1 MRAGLWGHALF
12 LASKMDQRTY
22 AGVMTR
28 FANGLAIT
36 DPLQVGVCSQLL
48 LLREQC
54 SPTSTPTAPLPL
66 LLAPPRH
73 CTSSCPPGCRAP

>member
-1 MRAGLWGHALF
+1 MRAGLWSHALF

-22 AGVMTR
+22 DGVMTR

-36 DPLQVGVCSQLL
+36 DPLQVGVCFQLL
-48 LLREQC
+48 LLQEQC
-54 SPTSTPTAPLPL
+54 SPTSTPTAPL

-73 CTSSCPPGCRAP
+73 YTS